1 MPYTFV
7 DGRAAKLTDGV
18 PLYTIPW
25 AEVEKDDPSKYLF
38 TGTVE
43 IPFSERIYQLLVG
56 EGSIESKL
64 ISITSSNL
72 KEKIN
77 VSGLKLDTANPPY
90 ISVNGGT
97 ITIKFTDAQIGSS
110 ITIFKEGSI
119 CDGAQNVVNQGA
131 KLRLTLTTKQE
142 GNAKDGYTYTKPQFE
157 VGWIKNAG

>member
-1 MPYTFV
+1 M
-7 DGRAAKLTDGV
+7 DSLSAKLDGNV
-18 PLYTIPW
+18 PLYVVPW
-25 AEVEKDDPSKYLF
+25 ANVEKDDPSKYLF

-43 IPFSERIYQLLVG
+43 IAFSERIYQLLVG

-131 KLRLTLTTKQE
+131 KLRLTLTTTRE
-142 GNAKDGYTYTKPQFE
+142 GNAKDGYTYTKPRFE
-157 VGWIKNAG
+157 VDWIQNAG